1 MPHNLENIGTGM
13 QPVTPGQWDGQGNS
27 AWENGGWID
36 WPGGDTRRDRAYAG
50 DTRFGEWWDRHGSEY
65 TAYTKRAGRELE
77 AAWADWTALQETY
90 GGHMSNITEQMEKLD
105 PLTHTGYYAPQQE
118 FKIELARADAEQL
131 MQTGQRSLAYKKG
144 SKTLEGSGYLDQLNK
159 DLMKGYETTMAAE
172 SFDALAWARGEA
184 GGAEDIMAGF
194 TEQLVD
200 YQTYLI

>member
-13 QPVTPGQWDGQGNS
+13 QPVIGGWDGQGPPDM
-27 AWENGGWID
+27 GTI
-36 WPGGDTRRDRAYAG
+36 GGDKSELAHRSDS
-50 DTRFGEWWDRHGSEY
+50 RFGDWWDRHSSEY
-65 TAYTKRAGRELE
+65 TAYMKRTGHELN
-77 AAWADWTALQETY
+77 AAWADWVALQETY
-90 GGHMSNITEQMEKLD
+90 GGHMSNIQEQMERLD

-118 FKIELARADAEQL
+118 FKIELARVDAEKL
-131 MQTGQRSLAYKKG
+131 MQTGQRSLAYKRG

-172 SFDALAWARGEA
+172 SFDALAWARGEV
-184 GGAEDIMAGF
+184 GGAEDIMAGL